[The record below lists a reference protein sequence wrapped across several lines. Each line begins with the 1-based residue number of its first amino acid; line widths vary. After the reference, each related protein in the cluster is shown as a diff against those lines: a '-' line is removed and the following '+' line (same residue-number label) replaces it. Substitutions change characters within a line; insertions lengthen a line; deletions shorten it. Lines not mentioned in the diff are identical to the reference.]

1 MSKLGVPGYQTSDID
16 APEIADKLTGAVP
29 QAAIV
34 MCHIGGVLG
43 YCAYAGRKGEIHG
56 GTGGSLTRCW
66 RERIR
71 TAGPA
76 VRDGHV
82 ECVGFGGNILGGA

>member
-29 QAAIV
+29 QATIV

-66 RERIR
+66 READSNSRSRWELRCRIPISDL
-71 TAGPA
+71 AQG
-76 VRDGHV
+76 
-82 ECVGFGGNILGGA
+82 